1 MLKTEQT
8 LPRRQRRRK
17 SGPRPLIMAWVGLL
31 LAITA
36 GGLFFLLTP
45 PQENKEDALML
56 SIDNAP
62 EQFAPVDWANQ
73 AAAQA
78 NLGQEN
84 LDEAN
89 LSETVSSPTE
99 TTNINEPTTN
109 TTDPNTEPAET
120 NADMTGLRDEILPSG
135 ARRITLPNSDE
146 QEDGTTSDMAEVL
159 DELGDGA
166 VVIHMSDGSIS
177 PDKNAASQ
185 NGDISARAG
194 QKIISQPPGALE
206 RSFDGLG
213 DYGPTPKVASDGR
226 RPSRHYARGFSAPD
240 DMPKIAII
248 IAGLGL
254 DSALTDAAIS
264 LPPEVTLAFAPYAK
278 NLPAKAARA
287 RARGHELL
295 VELPMEAAGL
305 GPEQLGP
312 AALTTFQ
319 SQADNRKR
327 LDWVLSR
334 FKGFYGVTNYLGGTF
349 SSDQTAIT
357 PVLFALKGSG
367 LAYIDDT
374 GLARRS
380 AQSMSASYGSVDFL
394 LTPQSA
400 DFAGMLD
407 QIEQRALAK
416 TRITVKVYATPAS
429 LQQLQIWID
438 GFEEKGI
445 VLAPASALVDN
456 L

>member
-1 MLKTEQT
+1 
-8 LPRRQRRRK
+8 
-17 SGPRPLIMAWVGLL
+17 MAWVGLL
-31 LAITA
+31 LAIVT

-45 PQENKEDALML
+45 PQENNEDALVL

-73 AAAQA
+73 ASVQT
-78 NLGQEN
+78 NIDN
-84 LDEAN
+84 
-89 LSETVSSPTE
+89 
-99 TTNINEPTTN
+99 TNINDIGAASIKTANGDEAIN
-109 TTDPNTEPAET
+109 ATTDQPSPDATSAET
-120 NADMTGLRDEILPSG
+120 SGPQEEILASG
-135 ARRITLPNSDE
+135 ARLITLPTNDQQENSM
-146 QEDGTTSDMAEVL
+146 TSDMADVL
-159 DELGDGA
+159 EELSDEA
-166 VVIHMSDGSIS
+166 IIIRMSDGSIA
-177 PDKNAASQ
+177 PDENSKTPAKPDATK
-185 NGDISARAG
+185 IE

-206 RSFDGLG
+206 RGFDGLG
-213 DYGPTPKVASDGR
+213 EYGPTPKIASDGR
-226 RPSRHYARGFSAPD
+226 HPSRHYARKFTAPAD
-240 DMPKIAII
+240 TPKIAII

-254 DSALTDAAIS
+254 DPALTDAAIA

-349 SSDQTAIT
+349 SSEQTAIT
-357 PVLFALKGSG
+357 PVLFALKSSG

-374 GLARRS
+374 GLARS
-380 AQSMSASYGSVDFL
+380 TAQSMSASYGSVDFL

-400 DFAGMLD
+400 DFTGMLE
-407 QIEQRALAK
+407 QIEQRALTK
-416 TRITVKVYATPAS
+416 TRVTVKVYATPAS
-429 LQQLQIWID
+429 LQQIQIWID
-438 GFEEKGI
+438 GFKDKGI
-445 VLAPASALVDN
+445 ALAPASALVNN

>member
-1 MLKTEQT
+1 
-8 LPRRQRRRK
+8 
-17 SGPRPLIMAWVGLL
+17 MAWVGLF
-31 LAITA
+31 LAIIA
-36 GGLFFLLTP
+36 GGLFFILTP
-45 PQENKEDALML
+45 PQKNQEDVLVL

-73 AAAQA
+73 ASAQTTINDMDATSIKTA
-78 NLGQEN
+78 N
-84 LDEAN
+84 AN
-89 LSETVSSPTE
+89 E
-99 TTNINEPTTN
+99 TTNAATAQPSPDDIGADTN
-109 TTDPNTEPAET
+109 RPQE
-120 NADMTGLRDEILPSG
+120 EILPSG
-135 ARRITLPNSDE
+135 ARLITLPTGE
-146 QEDGTTSDMAEVL
+146 QQENTMTDDMADVL
-159 DELGDGA
+159 EELGDGA
-166 VVIHMSDGSIS
+166 VVIRMSDGTIAPDGNNKTK
-177 PDKNAASQ
+177 PDKLV
-185 NGDISARAG
+185 

-206 RSFDGLG
+206 RGFDGLG
-213 DYGPTPKVASDGR
+213 EYGPTPKIASDGR
-226 RPSRHYARGFSAPD
+226 HPSRHYARKFSAPAD
-240 DMPKIAII
+240 TPKIAII

-254 DSALTDAAIS
+254 DSALTDAAIA

-312 AALTTFQ
+312 AALTTFH

-334 FKGFYGVTNYLGGTF
+334 FQGFYGVTNYLGGSF

-357 PVLFALKGSG
+357 PVLFALKSSG

-374 GLARRS
+374 GLARGA

-400 DFAGMLD
+400 DFTGMLE

-416 TRITVKVYATPAS
+416 TRVTIKVYATPAS

-445 VLAPASALVDN
+445 VLAPASALVNN